1 LIDPVV
7 CPLYVI
13 RVDGMTQANAIS
25 EKCCSQKHGVMA
37 EGDARPQP
45 STDIEYEQNTAHRD
59 DPAAKVIG
67 SIVE

>member
-1 LIDPVV
+1 MV
-7 CPLYVI
+7 
-13 RVDGMTQANAIS
+13 
-25 EKCCSQKHGVMA
+25 

-45 STDIEYEQNTAHRD
+45 GSDIEYEQNTVHRS